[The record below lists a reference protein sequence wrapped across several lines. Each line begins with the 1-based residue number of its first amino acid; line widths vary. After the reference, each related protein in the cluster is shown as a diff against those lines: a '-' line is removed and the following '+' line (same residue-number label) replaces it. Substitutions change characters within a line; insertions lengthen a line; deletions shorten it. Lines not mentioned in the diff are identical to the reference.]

1 MFLIFITL
9 NIVFIS
15 FQVIVML
22 LFCSIASCLLLDCIL
37 QIYSYQTTILTL
49 WNVFLGHIFVLY
61 LVEIKQLTY
70 NYLPLCWKESPEE
83 VILRSTLPVDQSD
96 LTGAESRRTAA
107 ISSVKSGVFAGDAD
121 SALCLSSVH
130 TSLSRE
136 AKVTLRRDRCHL
148 RTEEG
153 HLCLYTLL
161 IGLFFL
167 LSSRELFV
175 FVFCFFELKKQAV
188 LFDTSKMSERF

>member
-1 MFLIFITL
+1 MLKGITGRG
-9 NIVFIS
+9 
-15 FQVIVML
+15 
-22 LFCSIASCLLLDCIL
+22 D
-37 QIYSYQTTILTL
+37 LTL
-49 WNVFLGHIFVLY
+49 D
-61 LVEIKQLTY
+61 
-70 NYLPLCWKESPEE
+70 
-83 VILRSTLPVDQSD
+83 VICRPIRFD
-96 LTGAESRRTAA
+96 GAESRRTAA

-161 IGLFFL
+161 IGLFCCHLGNYLSLFL
-167 LSSRELFV
+167 
-175 FVFCFFELKKQAV
+175 
-188 LFDTSKMSERF
+188 